1 MTRFEPEYSGIESD
15 RFVNCP
21 CSGFVSYNVCDLY
34 QSMQQYL
41 AGNPFTL
48 SDIQSTNLSF
58 FVSRGHQGLFTHKAR
73 VICFFVFDANDSF
86 EGNSVTRSGNFFK
99 FLATIFLTKVDQIF
113 GNFGG

>member
-1 MTRFEPEYSGIESD
+1 MTRFDPEYSGIESD

-58 FVSRGHQGLFTHKAR
+58 FVF
-73 VICFFVFDANDSF
+73 ICFFVFDANDSF